1 MRRTNK
7 LRLRPEKEQEK
18 ALFSLCEMSA
28 VLWNRINYIRRQ
40 AFFENKF
47 DWNEGVRELYEEFK
61 PILGS
66 ATAQQIIRKND
77 RAWRSFFSLSKLK
90 KEGGLPPHV
99 KKISPPG
106 YWKDRN
112 SNRRKLMTIIRNDCY
127 RIEEEN
133 GKKWLVLP
141 KGLKIKITGEIRWRG
156 KQGSLEIFYDDLSGK
171 WYAHESVEV
180 NQQGHTIFP
189 KKAFVDLGV
198 VNIITAWIEGER
210 RAVAFSGKSLLSDW
224 WYWTKK
230 ISEYQSIAMKV
241 NGKKTTRRIR
251 KLYRKRQL
259 RFRHAIN
266 TIIHRFVELCY
277 EKKVGEI
284 IVGSV
289 NGIRENND
297 NGRKINAM
305 VHNFWSFGY
314 IVERLKTTAE
324 NFGIQVEF
332 VKELKTSS
340 ICPKCNSENVRKHKR
355 LFKCFYCGFG
365 AHRDVVGVINI
376 ARLSQT
382 GGFNGVLA
390 HPSVVRPRIS
400 RL

>member
-7 LRLRPEKEQEK
+7 LRLRPAKEQEK

-77 RAWRSFFSLSKLK
+77 RAWRSFFSLLKLK
-90 KEGGLPPHV
+90 KEGRLPPFI
-99 KKISPPG
+99 KKVSPPS
-106 YWKDRN
+106 YWKDRIN
-112 SNRRKLMTIIRNDCY
+112 NKRKLMTIIRNDCY

-133 GKKWLVLP
+133 GKKWLILP
-141 KGLKIKITGEIRWRG
+141 KGLKIRITGEIRWRG

-210 RAVAFSGKSLLSDW
+210 RAIAFSGKQLLSDW

-241 NGKKTTRRIR
+241 NGKKTTKRII

-259 RFRHAIN
+259 RFRHCIN
-266 TIIHRFVELCY
+266 TIIHRFVEVCF

-284 IVGSV
+284 IVGNV
-289 NGIRENND
+289 KGIRKNND

-305 VHNFWSFGY
+305 VHNFWSFRY

-324 NFGIQVEF
+324 NFGVIVKFVE
-332 VKELKTSS
+332 EYKTSS
-340 ICPKCNSENVRKHKR
+340 VCPRCASENARKHRR
-355 LFKCFYCGFG
+355 LFKCLDCGLE